1 MSNQSSLFKPV
12 QPGRA
17 SEEIAL
23 QIEAAVLCG
32 DLKAG
37 ESLPSERELQQLF
50 QTGRGVV
57 REALQTL
64 RQKGMIE
71 VRKGAHGG
79 TYIKQIEVAQV
90 SESLTLFLRQN
101 HIEPIHII
109 RYRESMDHAMA
120 AQALTQASQE
130 QRQTLVPMATKL
142 AQLAEDEATS
152 QQQLGE
158 LDRNLNIAFAK
169 LSHNPVF
176 IWMTQAMQMG
186 FSSQDYKLYEDTQFR
201 LLTAQNWAHTA
212 QALANGDLQQTHA
225 YISKHYLLLRECV
238 QNHQELSTHH
248 SFINPK

>member
-1 MSNQSSLFKPV
+1 MPNQSSLFKPV

-32 DLKAG
+32 NLKAG

-120 AQALTQASQE
+120 EHALTRATEDERQALVPLATQ
-130 QRQTLVPMATKL
+130 LAT
-142 AQLAEDEATS
+142 LAEDKAAS

-158 LDRNLNIAFAK
+158 MDRDLNMAFAK

-176 IWMTQAMQMG
+176 VWMTQAMQMG
-186 FSSQDYKLYEDTQFR
+186 FSSQDYKLYENIQLR
-201 LLTAQNWAHTA
+201 VLTAQNWTHTA
-212 QALANGDLQQTHA
+212 QALASGDLQQTHA

-238 QNHQELSTHH
+238 LSHQ
-248 SFINPK
+248 